1 MDRYSHWDF
10 IPSLVY
16 SGVWFMLGSVEIGFT
31 AIHKITISNENSI
44 AMYLLQLQLNLK
56 MTQIN
61 QG

>member
-31 AIHKITISNENSI
+31 AIMKKTGNKIFKVIVFINTLYI
-44 AMYLLQLQLNLK
+44 ALLLTFL
-56 MTQIN
+56 
-61 QG
+61 